1 MGRPFSLGPKPA
13 TQPFM
18 DSREER
24 AVRNEVKFR
33 KINESIEQ
41 LTPAAAETFLIVCE
55 CARDDCMRVLEIS
68 HGAYEAVRE
77 APTRFA
83 VANGHEITDVERV
96 VSTHGDYLVVE
107 KIGEAALIATRLDPR
122 GETRRQEWEI

>member
-1 MGRPFSLGPKPA
+1 
-13 TQPFM
+13 M

-33 KINESIEQ
+33 EINESIEQ
-41 LTPAAAETFLIVCE
+41 LTPADAGTFLIVCE

-68 HGAYEAVRE
+68 HAAYEAVRG
-77 APTRFA
+77 APAHFVVT
-83 VANGHEITDVERV
+83 NGHELTDVERV

-107 KIGEAALIATRLDPR
+107 KIGDAAAIATRLDPR
-122 GETRRQEWEI
+122 SKTHRQEWEI